1 MATTRNTTATTKR
14 LSRKPRQKRV
24 LIVSDW
30 QEEKMMEAI
39 ASEAIRIDWQ
49 ITDVRFLHNLS
60 PADFAP
66 DGILCCRQ
74 EMPGFAPI
82 LWNRGVPTVRIWR
95 VPKYY
100 PDTDL
105 PTVGY
110 DASAIG
116 QLVAAHFLER
126 GFRQVCRLSW
136 LSDHPK
142 GPDDLISQSLQKSLD
157 ANGARYM
164 GETHLP
170 ILEEDGRKPFNKGFK
185 RWLETMPRPL
195 GVLTSGDILGGHV
208 VAACHEHGV
217 AVPEEIAVLG
227 LGNKRRWCKMS
238 PCPLSSVDW
247 NDAMRGRAAV
257 QLLQSL
263 MDGTPNPSEP
273 LLIPPA
279 GVVARK
285 STDILA
291 VEDVAVAKAISFLWQ
306 HMSEPINV
314 NDAAEATGLS
324 RSTLERRF
332 RKQIGRSVNEEL
344 LRKRLERCRE
354 LLISTDLPMVDIAPR
369 IGFLSKNYLHRA
381 FRKQF
386 GCSPKEF
393 RQRHSAAQ
401 HANER

>member
-1 MATTRNTTATTKR
+1 MATTKKTTASANGLT
-14 LSRKPRQKRV
+14 RKPRQKRV

-30 QEEKMMEAI
+30 REEEMMNAI
-39 ASEAIRIDWQ
+39 TSEAMRLDWQ
-49 ITDVRFLHNLS
+49 IVDILFLHNR
-60 PADFAP
+60 PPHDFNP
-66 DGILCCRQ
+66 DGVLCCRQ
-74 EMPGFAPI
+74 DMSAFMPGLQKQGGA
-82 LWNRGVPTVRIWR
+82 TVRIWR
-95 VPKYY
+95 IPKYY
-100 PDTDL
+100 PDSGT
-105 PTVGY
+105 PTIGY
-110 DASAIG
+110 DANAIG
-116 QLVAAHFLER
+116 QLVANHFLER
-126 GFRQVCRLSW
+126 GFRHVCRLSW

-142 GPDDLISQSLQKSLD
+142 GPDDLISLSLAAALEAQ
-157 ANGARYM
+157 GACYL

-170 ILEEDGRKPFNKGFK
+170 ALEEGAGWDVFNKAFK
-185 RWLETMPRPL
+185 KWLDTMPRPL
-195 GVLTSGDILGGHV
+195 GVLTSGDVLGGHV
-208 VAACHEHGV
+208 VAACQEHHV
-217 AVPEEIAVLG
+217 TVPEEIAVMG

-247 NDAMRGRAAV
+247 NDAMRGREAV
-257 QLLQSL
+257 RLLQSL
-263 MDGTPNPSEP
+263 MDGNPTPSDPI
-273 LLIPPA
+273 LIPPA

-306 HMSEPINV
+306 HMSEPISV

-354 LLISTDLPMVDIAPR
+354 LLLSTDLPMVDIAPR

-381 FRKQF
+381 FRRHF

-393 RQRHSAAQ
+393 RQNRP
-401 HANER
+401 ANDSRF